1 MYMLPTACIEI
12 REALAKVPYL
22 AHIETQ
28 DDYEQA
34 LALMDD
40 LVDDYDSNK
49 FLIEMLSLSIER
61 WEGQADEFAEFNAAI
76 AEMDSGIAV
85 LKTLMSQYRLGVA
98 DLPELG
104 SKSNVSK
111 LLNAAE
117 GKKLNRHHIE
127 ALSQR
132 FGVPV
137 SLFF

>member
-1 MYMLPTACIEI
+1 M
-12 REALAKVPYL
+12 PYL

-34 LALMDD
+34 LALMDN
-40 LVDDYDSNK
+40 LIDDYDPNK
-49 FLIEMLSLSIER
+49 FLNEILSFSIER
-61 WEGQADEFAEFNAAI
+61 WEERAAEFAEFNLAI

-85 LKTLMSQYRLGVA
+85 LKTLMAQYRLGVA

-104 SKSNVSK
+104 SKRNVSK
-111 LLNAAE
+111 LLNAVE

-127 ALSQR
+127 ALRQR

-137 SLFF
+137 SLFFSIVNQIFLV

>member
-1 MYMLPTACIEI
+1 MLPTACIEI

-40 LVDDYDSNK
+40 LIDDYDANN

-61 WEGQADEFAEFNAAI
+61 WEEQADEFAEFNAAI
-76 AEMDSGIAV
+76 AELDSGIAV
-85 LKTLMSQYRLGVA
+85 LKTLMSQHRLGVA

-111 LLNAAE
+111 LLNAVG